1 MSMVILPINI
11 QTITIIIRNN
21 TMAGRGTQRLHPGRR
36 KANPD
41 ATKNGKPKIK
51 GWSLDKLE
59 EAIESAARNKE
70 KARYRNE
77 IARRSLVS

>member
-51 GWSLDKLE
+51 GWSLTKLE
-59 EAIESAARNKE
+59 EAIEGAARNKE

-77 IARRSLVS
+77 IARRSLKV

>member
-11 QTITIIIRNN
+11 QTITIIRNN

-51 GWSLDKLE
+51 GWSLAKLE